1 MKTGKGLI
9 ELLIR
14 LGITPTLDRAK
25 DIELAKVGMAKP
37 FTKTTKAKLV

>member
-14 LGITPTLDRAK
+14 LGITPTHDRAK
-25 DIELAKVGMAKP
+25 DIKLARDGMNKP
-37 FTKTTKAKLV
+37 FIKTTNSKE